1 MAFSIMI
8 NKTRHSVCYASF
20 RLEALYAEC
29 HYAELNVVILSVVAP
44 YPSMASIV
52 FQAKALDY
60 KTLICIRT
68 IRLINYT
75 SKKSLKKFY

>member
-1 MAFSIMI
+1 MTCRIII

-20 RLEALYAEC
+20 RIEAF
-29 HYAELNVVILSVVAP
+29 YAELNVVILSVVAP

-60 KTLICIRT
+60 KILICIHT

-75 SKKSLKKFY
+75 Q